1 MKTIRY
7 HFLPLQMSK
16 SEYESTDWLNFTL
29 PIVERD
35 IANRVKTYG
44 KAPADLCLTVE
55 YRVTVD
61 GVAQEPFKV
70 TVSISTFLFL
80 HPEYRIDHGYVYPAE

>member
-35 IANRVKTYG
+35 IAHRVKTAG
-44 KAPADLCLTVE
+44 KAPADLGLTGE
-55 YRVTVD
+55 D
-61 GVAQEPFKV
+61 EEPASRSFNGKW
-70 TVSISTFLFL
+70 LN
-80 HPEYRIDHGYVYPAE
+80 